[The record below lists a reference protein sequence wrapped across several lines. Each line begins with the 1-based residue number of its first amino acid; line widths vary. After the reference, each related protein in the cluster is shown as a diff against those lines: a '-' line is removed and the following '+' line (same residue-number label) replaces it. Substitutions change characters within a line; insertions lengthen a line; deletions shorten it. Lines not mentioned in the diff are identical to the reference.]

1 MDGARSLLNDVLL
14 WKGGHARILREGT
27 RFFNWKKLLFDRI
40 CALFVP
46 HFPRFPRLSDYL
58 QRYLPEYDDEEE
70 RRKLS
75 HFSKEELLEML
86 VRAYK
91 EKRVIAKMLGEQ
103 FDKQQRI
110 RDILDE
116 PLKLSQMPDVPGP
129 DDLRKM
135 LE

>member
-1 MDGARSLLNDVLL
+1 
-14 WKGGHARILREGT
+14 
-27 RFFNWKKLLFDRI
+27 
-40 CALFVP
+40 
-46 HFPRFPRLSDYL
+46 LSDNL

-75 HFSKEELLEML
+75 GFSKDELLDML

-91 EKRVIAKMLGEQ
+91 EKRVIAKWLDEQ
-103 FDKQQRI
+103 LKRQQRI

-116 PLKLSQMPDVPGP
+116 PSQLLQMPDVPGP
-129 DDLRKM
+129 DDLKRM